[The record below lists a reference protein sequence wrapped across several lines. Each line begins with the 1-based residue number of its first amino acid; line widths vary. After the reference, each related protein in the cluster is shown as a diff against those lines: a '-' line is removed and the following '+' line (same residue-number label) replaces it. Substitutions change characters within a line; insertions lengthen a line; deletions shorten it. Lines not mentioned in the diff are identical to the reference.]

1 MLFLK
6 RMWLDFTYG
15 GGGRVSLIPG
25 PSVPNVWSLRVCS
38 PSDAST
44 TEGDSTVFTN
54 TASSFRQLSWTLL
67 GSSIVPPCQNRLP
80 DLVNTHWIRQPGH
93 KYREMY
99 SFSWNVTYRDRP
111 WYLYCIKTHELSQ
124 IMSANN
130 EERGKSSHAGSAA
143 AVYRLPN

>member
-1 MLFLK
+1 MTRLHVRRGWTRLNPLWF
-6 RMWLDFTYG
+6 
-15 GGGRVSLIPG
+15 RVPPFRTCDLCAFA
-25 PSVPNVWSLRVCS
+25 VLAMRQQLRVTQQFS
-38 PSDAST
+38 RTRRRLS
-44 TEGDSTVFTN
+44 V
-54 TASSFRQLSWTLL
+54 QLSWTLL